1 MAAAEKVSALS
12 ATAVLE
18 HLRGHQQA
26 MLEML
31 ERFINVESPSDDAE
45 RVAVMRHA
53 LEAEL
58 TASGR
63 RCRRVRAVSTG
74 DHLLAMPANR
84 RRHKPLQ
91 LVLGHFDT
99 VWPVGEVATRPMPLR
114 AGRWLSGPGSFD
126 MKGGLVQLIFALR
139 CLGEM
144 RLQPPADV
152 VVFANADEEI
162 GSPDSRRWINRLAG
176 LSARTFVLE
185 GAFGPAGN
193 LKVGRKG
200 VGRYLVRVAGVAAH
214 SGLDPEAGASAVL
227 EVAQQ
232 IQRLFEMNDPATGT
246 TVNVGMV
253 DGGLRPNV
261 IAPMASAQV
270 EVRATTLAEAANV
283 DAAIRQLTPIN
294 PAVSI
299 EVTGGFG
306 RPPMEATKR
315 NLKLWQHAQRIANEL
330 GIPLESAVVGGAS
343 DGNLTS
349 LLSATLDGLG
359 AVGDGAHRLDERVL
373 IDTLPERAALLTLL
387 LMQPIDD
394 NDRDDGLTHA
404 NC

>member
-1 MAAAEKVSALS
+1 MMAATAKVSGPDPA
-12 ATAVLE
+12 AVLNW
-18 HLRGHQQA
+18 LRGQREA

-31 ERFINVESPSDDAE
+31 LRFIEIDSPSDEPE
-45 RVAVMRHA
+45 RVALMRHA

-58 TASGR
+58 TDSGR
-63 RCRRVRAVSTG
+63 RCRQVRAVGTG
-74 DHLLAMPANR
+74 DHLLAVPANR
-84 RRHKPLQ
+84 TRRKPMQ
-91 LVLGHFDT
+91 LVLGHYDT
-99 VWPVGEVATRPMPLR
+99 VWPTGETATRPTPLDD
-114 AGRWLSGPGSFD
+114 GTWVSGPGSFD

-152 VVFANADEEI
+152 IVFANADEEI
-162 GSPDSRRWINRLAG
+162 GSPDSRRWINLLAA
-176 LSARTFVLE
+176 LSVRTFVLE
-185 GAFGPAGN
+185 GAFGPAGS

-200 VGRYLVRVAGVAAH
+200 VGRYLIRVAGVAAH

-227 EVAQQ
+227 EIAQQ
-232 IQRLFEMNDPATGT
+232 IQRLFAMNDPATGT
-246 TVNVGMV
+246 TVNVGTV

-261 IAPMASAQV
+261 IAPMATAQV
-270 EVRATTLAEAANV
+270 EVRATTLAEAANADV
-283 DAAIRQLTPIN
+283 TIRGLTPIN
-294 PAVSI
+294 PAVTI

-306 RPPMEATKR
+306 RPPMEATEQ
-315 NLKLWQHAQRIANEL
+315 NLKLWRHAERIAGEL

-387 LMQPIDD
+387 LMQPIDATD
-394 NDRDDGLTHA
+394 KGVTDADR
-404 NC
+404 